1 MSPALYGFTGDADPA
16 IEKAMAGALA
26 HRGAASKLGVEV
38 EVAGRLVAPP
48 AFSSEANVEE
58 YLAALRGSFVLRLNH
73 DGQVYLARDLAG
85 RQSLYYA
92 LHEGRLVYASEPK
105 AILALPGFERR
116 MRPAAV
122 AQFLTFS
129 FIPGKGTMLEGVYAL
144 PPGTYVRFD
153 PKSGELSEP
162 MCFRFP
168 EQLEGQQEL
177 SDSEWA
183 ERFNETL
190 SEIITDLCRPSP
202 QADRAVFLSGG
213 IDSSLVTAAL
223 AEHQAPRSI
232 HAYSIH
238 FGHRY
243 PNELEYARAVA
254 EKAGVRHDEVEVS
267 PKSFIPRLR
276 EFVRALDEPIGDPVA
291 LPNFELARIV
301 GKDFREVFNGEGGDP
316 LFGGPKNM
324 PMMLHHWYGGTLTQ
338 GRGHRERAYLGSYRR
353 CYEELPH
360 LLTPEFRR
368 EVDQGRD
375 LEGILTPF
383 FEASSPSLLM
393 NKLTLINMR
402 LKGAHLI
409 LPKVER
415 TLGAHGVTPLSPLFD
430 ERMIDLSFAL
440 PTRLKLQRGVE
451 KVILKRAFAGR
462 LPQEVIDRPKA
473 GMRVPVYFW
482 MQREMHRL
490 ARKVLSPKR
499 IKADGIFRPERV
511 KQLLDYKTEEGP
523 GRYGMRLW
531 MLLTFHIW
539 MEEVFG

>member
-1 MSPALYGFTGDADPA
+1 MA
-16 IEKAMAGALA
+16 EAMAGALS
-26 HRGAASKLGVEV
+26 HRGMAEELGDGVEY
-38 EVAGRLVAPP
+38 AGRLVNPP
-48 AFSSEANVEE
+48 AFSSAVMVDE
-58 YLAALRGSFVLRLNH
+58 YLAALRGSFVLKLERE
-73 DGQVYLARDLAG
+73 GVVYLARDLAG

-92 LHEGRLVYASEPK
+92 HHEGRLVYASEPK
-105 AILALPGFERR
+105 AILALSGFERR

-129 FIPGKGTMLEGVYAL
+129 FIPGKATMIEGVFAL
-144 PPGTYVRFD
+144 PPGTYVTFD
-153 PKSGELSEP
+153 PKTGTLSEP
-162 MCFRFP
+162 QRFRLP
-168 EQLEGQQEL
+168 ENLEGRSGEQ
-177 SDSEWA
+177 SDEAWA
-183 ERFNETL
+183 GRFNEL
-190 SEIITDLCRPSP
+190 LAEIVQDLTARSP
-202 QADRAVFLSGG
+202 HEDRAVFLSGG

-223 AEHQAPRSI
+223 AENQTPKAV

-254 EKAGVRHDEVEVS
+254 DQCGVRHHEVEVS
-267 PKSFIPRLR
+267 PRSFMPRMR
-276 EFVRALDEPIGDPVA
+276 EFIRALDEPIGDPVA
-291 LPNFELARIV
+291 LPNFELARLV
-301 GKDFREVFNGEGGDP
+301 GEDFREVFNGEGGDP

-324 PMMLHHWYGGTLTQ
+324 PMVLHHWYGGATARD
-338 GRGHRERAYLGSYRR
+338 RGHRERAYLGSYRR

-360 LLTPEFRR
+360 LLTPEFLR
-368 EVDQGRD
+368 EIDQERD
-375 LEGILTPF
+375 LEGVLSPF
-383 FEASSPSLLM
+383 FEAQRPTLLV

-430 ERMIDLSFAL
+430 ERMVDFSFAL
-440 PTRLKLQRGVE
+440 PAHLKLHRGVE
-451 KVILKRAFAGR
+451 KVIMKRAFAGR

-482 MQREMHRL
+482 MRDEMRRL
-490 ARKVLSPKR
+490 ARQVLSPRR

-539 MEEVFG
+539 KEEVLG